1 MFARISPRY
10 DLLNRLLSLGIDQG
24 WRRRVVS
31 AVSHGMETGHGGD
44 RNRVGRILDLCC
56 GTGDLALQLAAQGHD
71 VTGVDFCHEMLHIG
85 RGRSSPRVSRP
96 PRLVEAD
103 ALALPFSDGSYDG
116 ATVAFGVRNLE
127 NLDRGLAE
135 ASRVLRSGGTLAV
148 LEFGRPRGRFLATL
162 YRIYLGRIVPFVG
175 RLVAGAPA
183 AYGYLSAA
191 IQSFEDQAAF
201 PRRLEQAGFTSVRC
215 VNLTGGIAA
224 LYTARK
230 P

>member
-10 DLLNRLLSLGIDQG
+10 DLLNRLLSLGIDQR
-24 WRRRVVS
+24 WRGRVVS
-31 AVSHGMETGHGGD
+31 AISGGGEVSPSGD
-44 RNRVGRILDLCC
+44 RQRRRRILDLCC
-56 GTGDLALQLAAQGHD
+56 GTGDLALQLAARGHD

-85 RGRSSPRVSRP
+85 RGRSSPRVSAA

-103 ALALPFSDGSYDG
+103 ALALPFSDESYDG

-135 ASRVLRSGGTLAV
+135 AARVLRSGGTLAV
-148 LEFGRPRGRFLATL
+148 LEFGRPEGRFLASL
-162 YRIYLGRIVPFVG
+162 YGIYLGRIVPFVG

-183 AYGYLSAA
+183 AYGYLSSS
-191 IQSFEDQAAF
+191 IQSFEDQTTF
-201 PRRLEQAGFTSVRC
+201 PARLERAGFTSVRC